1 VGYFLGGGTAY
12 LLKQDWRDIVAIGV
26 ETGVQNTG
34 LAILALRISLPEP
47 ESDLTTG
54 MPFAVCLT
62 VALLF

>member
-1 VGYFLGGGTAY
+1 M
-12 LLKQDWRDIVAIGV
+12 LKQDWRDIVAIGV